1 MQTSFLVSFASV
13 LCVAAVTT
21 VVFQRLKLPVVL
33 GYLLAGLL
41 LGPSSIGA
49 VLTNPK
55 DVHTL
60 AELGVILLMFALGLE
75 FSFKDIAKAGARGA
89 ATALFEVATLLW
101 LGFLA
106 ARLLGFAPIPSVFIA
121 AMLSISSTTLIVRVF
136 HEQKIRGPGREL
148 VLGLLVFE
156 DLLAILLLAALTTMA
171 VSQQLSPVA
180 IGESALRLGLFLLVA
195 VGFGLAV
202 VPRAL
207 RMVLALKRSETTLV
221 AGLGL
226 AFAGALGAQAMGYS
240 VALGA
245 FLAGSL
251 AAQAGATKVLE
262 PLVMPVRDVFVA
274 VFFVAVGMSI
284 EPSIIA
290 QHPLALVVFT
300 LVVILGKFIGVAAGA
315 FATGAGLRTSLQAGL
330 TMGQIGE
337 FSFIIAVL
345 AKDLPGGSTLFA
357 LAVGTSTITALCTPT
372 LVRHGPVLAQWIER
386 KLPHSVQTFASLYA
400 SWIDATRRAA
410 PTLRSKLR
418 TLLAQLLIDV
428 VLMVGVIIA
437 AAIFDERLIK
447 LIDAR
452 TPLASAGA
460 KIALLAVLLSVLLPL
475 LWGAANIIAS
485 LSRTI
490 AAAAFAESTE
500 GDVDFAAAPR
510 RAYRLALSFG
520 FSTACGLILLVA
532 TQAFLPPGGGTAL
545 FLLLLVLL
553 GVALYRGAT
562 NLQGH
567 VRAGAA
573 ALFELLAGRADA
585 PDSGSPHAHSAMGSG
600 HLDDAQALL
609 PGLGELHA
617 ITLKSKSP
625 AVGKTLSEINLR
637 GLTGAAVILIRRGDQ
652 AITAPVGVE
661 ILAVGDQLVL
671 SGSLR
676 AVRLATAKL
685 AGKRKTKNVKVAVES
700 KELARAS

>member
-41 LGPSSIGA
+41 LGPSSLGA
-49 VLTNPK
+49 ALTNPK

-89 ATALFEVATLLW
+89 ATALFQVATLLW

-106 ARLLGFAPIPSVFIA
+106 ARLMGFALIPSVFIA

-136 HEQKIRGPGREL
+136 HEQKVRGPERQL
-148 VLGLLVFE
+148 VLGILVFE

-171 VSQQLSPVA
+171 VSQQLSPAA
-180 IGESALRLGLFLLVA
+180 IGESALRLALFLLVA
-195 VGFGLAV
+195 IGLGLAV
-202 VPRAL
+202 VPRAF

-251 AAQAGATKVLE
+251 AAQAGATKTLE

-290 QHPLALVVFT
+290 QHPLELVVFT
-300 LVVILGKFIGVAAGA
+300 LVVIVGKFIGVAGGA

-337 FSFIIAVL
+337 FSFIIAVV

-357 LAVGTSTITALCTPT
+357 LAVGISSVTALCTPT
-372 LVRHGPVLAQWIER
+372 LVRHGPDLAQWIER

-400 SWIDATRRAA
+400 SWIDATSRAA
-410 PTLRSKLR
+410 PTLRSKIR
-418 TLLAQLLIDV
+418 ALLSKLLVDV
-428 VLMVGVIIA
+428 FLMAGVLIA
-437 AAIFDERLIK
+437 AAIFDERLIQ
-447 LIDAR
+447 LINAR
-452 TPLASAGA
+452 TPLASTGA
-460 KIALLAVLLSVLLPL
+460 KIALAALLLAVLLPL

-490 AAAAFAESTE
+490 SAAAFAENME

-510 RAYRLALSFG
+510 RAYRLALSFI
-520 FSTACGLILLVA
+520 FSAACGLILLVA
-532 TQAFLPPGGGTAL
+532 TQAFLPPGGGTVL

-553 GVALYRGAT
+553 GIALVRGAN

-573 ALFELLAGRADA
+573 ALFELLAGRASA
-585 PDSGSPHAHSAMGSG
+585 YALQHSGGSDE
-600 HLDDAQALL
+600 LDDAQALL

-617 ITLKSKSP
+617 VTLELQTP
-625 AVGKTLSEINLR
+625 AVGKTLSELNLR
-637 GLTGAAVILIRRGDQ
+637 GLTGAAVILIRRGEQ
-652 AITAPVGVE
+652 AITAPGGQETLV
-661 ILAVGDQLVL
+661 LGDQIVL
-671 SGSLR
+671 SGSLH

-685 AGKRKTKNVKVAVES
+685 LGKRTKRKPKSVENDA
-700 KELARAS
+700 ENTL

>member
-156 DLLAILLLAALTTMA
+156 DLLAILLLAAVTTMA
-171 VSQQLSPVA
+171 ASQQLSPVA
-180 IGESALRLGLFLLVA
+180 IGESALRLALFLLVA
-195 VGFGLAV
+195 VGLGLAV

-284 EPSIIA
+284 EPNIIA
-290 QHPLALVVFT
+290 QHPLALAVFT

-372 LVRHGPVLAQWIER
+372 LVRHGPELAQWIER

-410 PTLRSKLR
+410 PTMRSRLR
-418 TLLAQLLIDV
+418 TLLAKLLIDV
-428 VLMVGVIIA
+428 VLMIGVIIA

-447 LIDAR
+447 LIDAS
-452 TPLASAGA
+452 TPLAGAGA

-485 LSRTI
+485 ASRTI
-490 AAAAFAESTE
+490 AAAAFAESIE

-510 RAYRLALSFG
+510 RAYRLALSFS
-520 FSTACGLILLVA
+520 FATACGLILLVA

-553 GVALYRGAT
+553 GVALFRGAT

-573 ALFELLAGRADA
+573 ALFELLAGREDA
-585 PDSGSPHAHSAMGSG
+585 PDSDSPHAHSAMGAD

-617 ITLKSKSP
+617 ITLRSKSP
-625 AVGKTLSEINLR
+625 AIGKTLSEINLR

-652 AITAPVGVE
+652 AITAPGGGE

-685 AGKRKTKNVKVAVES
+685 AGKRKRKQLTPIRES
-700 KELARAS
+700 KMPVGMS

>member
-106 ARLLGFAPIPSVFIA
+106 ARLLGFAPIPAVFIA

-136 HEQKIRGPGREL
+136 HEQKVRGPGREL

-171 VSQQLSPVA
+171 VSQQLSPAAV
-180 IGESALRLGLFLLVA
+180 GESALRLGLFLLVA
-195 VGFGLAV
+195 MGVGLAV

-207 RMVLALKRSETTLV
+207 RMVLKLKRAETTLV

-251 AAQAGATKVLE
+251 AAQAGATKTLE
-262 PLVMPVRDVFVA
+262 PLVIPVRDVFVA

-290 QHPLALVVFT
+290 QHPLELVVFT
-300 LVVILGKFIGVAAGA
+300 LVVIVGKFIGVAAAA

-337 FSFIIAVL
+337 FSFIIALL

-372 LVRHGPVLAQWIER
+372 LVRHGPALAQWIER
-386 KLPHSVQTFASLYA
+386 KLPHSVQTLASLYA

-418 TLLAQLLIDV
+418 ALLSKLLVDV
-428 VLMVGVIIA
+428 VLMAGVLIV

-447 LIDAR
+447 LVDAR
-452 TPLASAGA
+452 TPLASTGA
-460 KIALLAVLLSVLLPL
+460 KIALAILLLAVLLPL

-490 AAAAFAESTE
+490 AAAAFSENME

-510 RAYRLALSFG
+510 RAYRLALSFA

-553 GVALYRGAT
+553 GIALVRGAN

-573 ALFELLAGRADA
+573 ALFELLAGRAGA
-585 PDSGSPHAHSAMGSG
+585 PEQHHAAGSD

-617 ITLKSKSP
+617 VTLKAK
-625 AVGKTLSEINLR
+625 ALAIGKTLSELNLR
-637 GLTGAAVILIRRGDQ
+637 GLTGAAVILIRRGEQ
-652 AITAPVGVE
+652 AITAPGGSEV
-661 ILAVGDQLVL
+661 LAAGDQLVL

-685 AGKRKTKNVKVAVES
+685 LGTRKKRRRKSVETTKLV
-700 KELARAS
+700 

>member
-1 MQTSFLVSFASV
+1 MQTSFLISFASV

-33 GYLLAGLL
+33 GYLLAGLF

-49 VLTNPK
+49 GLTNPD

-75 FSFKDIAKAGARGA
+75 FSFKDIAKAGVRGA

-106 ARLLGFAPIPSVFIA
+106 ARLMGFALIPSVFIA

-136 HEQKIRGPGREL
+136 HEHKVRGPGRQL
-148 VLGLLVFE
+148 VIGILVFE
-156 DLLAILLLAALTTMA
+156 DLIAILLLAALTTMA
-171 VSQQLSPVA
+171 VSQQLSPAA
-180 IGESALRLGLFLLVA
+180 IGESALRLALFLLVA
-195 VGFGLAV
+195 IGVGLAV
-202 VPRAL
+202 VPRAF

-226 AFAGALGAQAMGYS
+226 AFAGALGAEAMGYS

-251 AAQAGATKVLE
+251 AAQAGATKTLE
-262 PLVMPVRDVFVA
+262 PLVIPVRDVFVA

-284 EPSIIA
+284 EPGIIA
-290 QHPLALVVFT
+290 QHPLELVVFT
-300 LVVILGKFIGVAAGA
+300 LVVIVGKFIGVAGGA

-357 LAVGTSTITALCTPT
+357 LAVGTSAVTALCTPT
-372 LVRHGPVLAQWIER
+372 LVRYTPTLVQWIER

-410 PTLRSKLR
+410 PTLRSKVR
-418 TLLAQLLIDV
+418 GLLTKLLIDV
-428 VLMVGVIIA
+428 VLMAGILIA
-437 AAIFDERLIK
+437 AAIFDERLIQM
-447 LIDAR
+447 IDAR
-452 TPLASAGA
+452 TPLAGTGA
-460 KIALLAVLLSVLLPL
+460 KIALGVLVLAVLLPL

-490 AAAAFAESTE
+490 AAAAFTENME

-510 RAYRLALSFG
+510 RAYRLALSFI
-520 FSTACGLILLVA
+520 FSAACGLLLLVA
-532 TQAFLPPGGGTAL
+532 TQAFLPPGGGTLL

-553 GVALYRGAT
+553 GIALAHGAN

-573 ALFELLAGRADA
+573 ALFELLAGRAGATESHADA
-585 PDSGSPHAHSAMGSG
+585 NSESTSDQ
-600 HLDDAQALL
+600 LDDAQALL

-617 ITLKSKSP
+617 VTLKALTP
-625 AVGKTLSEINLR
+625 AIGKTLSELNLR
-637 GLTGAAVILIRRGDQ
+637 GRTGAAVILIRRGEQ
-652 AITAPVGVE
+652 AITAPGGQE
-661 ILAVGDQLVL
+661 FLAVGDQLVL
-671 SGSLR
+671 SGSLQ
-676 AVRLATAKL
+676 AVRLATSKL
-685 AGKRKTKNVKVAVES
+685 LGKRTKGKPVLVES
-700 KELARAS
+700 SAENAL